1 MGDLILAIDQGTTST
16 RCMLL
21 DADGPRHVC
30 QAEHRQFFP
39 QPGWVEHD
47 PMEIWHATSDLIR
60 RVLSESAAAPADIAA
75 IGITNQRETIV
86 AWDKFTGRPLH
97 NAIVWQDTRTMD
109 ICQRLGETA
118 GRDRFRAATGLPL
131 ATYFSGPKI
140 RWLLDNVPAVAHAAR
155 NGSALCG
162 TIDCWL
168 LWQLA
173 GGAAAQV
180 HLTDVT
186 NAGRTMLMNLASLD
200 WDDAILTAMQIPREM
215 LPRIRPSIGAEPFT
229 MTAADGPLGGRV
241 PIRCMLGDQH
251 AALIGQACFEPGE
264 SKNTYGT
271 GCFMLMNTGTTPVP
285 SSHGLLTTVAYQF
298 AGQPAV
304 YALEGSIADTGSLVQ
319 WFRDN
324 LGLIPDSASI
334 ESLARQC
341 PDNGDVYIVPA
352 FSGLYAPFW
361 RPEARGLIIGL
372 TRHTTKAH
380 LARAALEATA
390 YQTRCV
396 LDAMVEDSGVP
407 LRVLQVDGGM
417 TANELL
423 MQFQADILNV
433 PVRAAAVRETTAL
446 GAAYGAAIASGLRDI
461 ASCRTATGRGKTWN
475 PSPDAQLGEKLLK
488 KWKKAAHRSFDW
500 IAPDSD

>member
-1 MGDLILAIDQGTTST
+1 MPPFVLAIDQGTTST

-21 DADGPRHVC
+21 DRDGPRQIC
-30 QAEHRQFFP
+30 QTEHRQIFP

-47 PMEIWHATSDLIR
+47 PTEIWLATCHVIR
-60 RVLSESAAAPADIAA
+60 QVMTESAITAHDIAA
-75 IGITNQRETIV
+75 VGITNQRETIV
-86 AWDKFTGRPLH
+86 VWDKFTGRPLH
-97 NAIVWQDTRTMD
+97 NAIVWQDTRTME

-131 ATYFSGPKI
+131 ATYFSAPKI
-140 RWLLDNVPAVAHAAR
+140 RWLLENIPAVADAAR
-155 NGSALCG
+155 DGSALCG
-162 TIDCWL
+162 TIDSWL
-168 LWQLA
+168 LWQLT
-173 GGAAAQV
+173 GGAKARPSV

-186 NAGRTMLMNLASLD
+186 NAGRTMLMNLATLD
-200 WDDAILTAMQIPREM
+200 WDDAILAAMQIPRAM
-215 LPRIRPSIGAEPFT
+215 LPRIVPSISAQPLA
-229 MTAADGPLGGRV
+229 MTALDGPLGGHV
-241 PIRCMLGDQH
+241 PIRCILGDQH
-251 AALIGQACFEPGE
+251 AALIGQACFDPGE

-271 GCFMLMNTGTTPVP
+271 GCFMLMNTGTKPVP

-304 YALEGSIADTGSLVQ
+304 YALEGSIADAGSLVQ
-319 WFRDN
+319 WFRDG

-334 ESLARQC
+334 ETLARQC
-341 PDNGDVYIVPA
+341 LDNGDIYIVPA

-361 RPEARGLIIGL
+361 RADARGLIIGL
-372 TRHTTKAH
+372 TRHTSKAH
-380 LARAALEATA
+380 LARAALEAAA

-417 TANELL
+417 TDNDLL

-433 PVRAAAVRETTAL
+433 PVQAAAVRETTAL

-461 ASCRTATGRGKTWN
+461 ASCRAASGRGRTWQ
-475 PSPDAQLGEKLLK
+475 PSMDEPERQKLLQ

-500 IAPDSD
+500 IEP